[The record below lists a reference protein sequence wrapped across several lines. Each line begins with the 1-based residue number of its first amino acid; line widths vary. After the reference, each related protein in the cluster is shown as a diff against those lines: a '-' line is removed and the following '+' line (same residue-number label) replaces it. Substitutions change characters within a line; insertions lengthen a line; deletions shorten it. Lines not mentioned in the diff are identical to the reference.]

1 MLNWVEN
8 AFAHCYTSITSQ
20 LFLLLAS
27 VFLTIWSTSYPAA
40 YSFWLLAIYIIQE
53 KSSMLLCTRE
63 NGPNAFEIVCKHYDF
78 NCAITW
84 LLNGNGFLSSTF
96 DNNSTALS
104 PCAMCSRHGVPTRD
118 IWIKKMEHIW
128 LEVNLGRPEPSIYQ
142 LISSWNHISQSV
154 NVIINHTTLQ

>member
-53 KSSMLLCTRE
+53 KSSMLLCARE
-63 NGPNAFEIVCKHYDF
+63 IGPNAFEIVCKHYDF

-118 IWIKKMEHIW
+118 IWIKKNGAYMI
-128 LEVNLGRPEPSIYQ
+128 GG
-142 LISSWNHISQSV
+142 
-154 NVIINHTTLQ
+154 